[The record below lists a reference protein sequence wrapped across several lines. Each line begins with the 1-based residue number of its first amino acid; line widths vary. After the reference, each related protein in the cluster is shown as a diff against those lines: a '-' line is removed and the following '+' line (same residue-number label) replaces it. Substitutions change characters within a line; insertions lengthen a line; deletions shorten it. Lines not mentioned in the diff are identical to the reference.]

1 MRVMHLVLTP
11 RFSGAEILVRDLC
24 IAQKQMGNDV
34 TFSAINPSEES
45 FIPQIER
52 LQRAGIN
59 IQVPHQPPSHLQRLL
74 RIRKLLIE
82 FKPDVVFAH
91 SVIPAMYAR
100 VADLFQRRIVPVL
113 HATDN
118 YPKKSPHN
126 LAEHLLHRLSR
137 DTIAVSE
144 AGAANYRAAFPAQ
157 VRVVRNGLDFS
168 GAQAAAARRRE
179 RTEKSGIVLQVGRV
193 LPLKGQH
200 ISIQAMAEV
209 VKQQPQAKLWLAG
222 LIEDQAYYVE
232 LQELIENLG
241 LQAHVE
247 FLGPRSD
254 IFDLLSLADAYVMP
268 SSAEA
273 HSVAMLEAL
282 ATGISVV
289 ASDIPTLAQFSHMS
303 GVQCVPR
310 ESVSAW
316 KDNIIASIKE
326 PFYFYRDTSG
336 FDINKTAK
344 NYLLFVEAQFEN

>member
-24 IAQKQMGNDV
+24 IAQKEMGHDV
-34 TFSAINPSEES
+34 AFSAINPSEES
-45 FIPQIER
+45 FLSQIER
-52 LQRAGIN
+52 LQSEGID
-59 IQVPHQPPSHLQRLL
+59 IQIPNQRPSHLQRLL
-74 RIRKLLIE
+74 RIRKLLME

-137 DTIAVSE
+137 STIAVSE
-144 AGAANYRAAFPAQ
+144 EGAANYRTDFPAQ
-157 VRVVRNGLDFS
+157 VWVVRNGLDFAE
-168 GAQAAAARRRE
+168 AQAAAARRRG

-222 LIEDQAYYVE
+222 LIEDQEYYLE
-232 LQELIENLG
+232 LQKLIKKLG
-241 LQAHVE
+241 LQSHVE

-254 IFDLLSLADAYVMP
+254 VFDLLALADVYVMP
-268 SSAEA
+268 SSAE
-273 HSVAMLEAL
+273 SQGLAMLEAL
-282 ATGISVV
+282 ATGIPVV
-289 ASDIPTLAQFSHMS
+289 TSNIPALAQFSHMN
-303 GVQCVPR
+303 GVRCVPR
-310 ESVSAW
+310 ESISAW
-316 KDNIIASIKE
+316 KDNIVSSFKE
-326 PFYFYRDTSG
+326 PFYFYRDTSD
-336 FDINKTAK
+336 FEIDKTAK
-344 NYLLFVEAQFEN
+344 NYLRIIEA